1 MARVQASVQASVLEF
16 LFLGI
21 LEEVAGVEVIH
32 GKSYRD

>member
-1 MARVQASVQASVLEF
+1 VEVVDRLPEMVLEF